1 VNRRVQQRFAAG
13 FVVVLTLILSGVA
26 LRTFATNSGAVMA
39 VRGPA
44 SAICDRT
51 GQTVPAGYQ
60 GSTLSLEVQ
69 QLFPGELVVIS
80 LTFPDGRVLSPV
92 VTSIVDT
99 NSLQP
104 FSINGVLINGLDG
117 VIDMPINFPFV
128 RFTDV
133 SSGDFA
139 APFPITNRW
148 PYGCYSFTALGV
160 SSNRQIS
167 TDFVVAPLIGPAP
180 NPGTAVLTVEDN
192 TTGDTSSQQG
202 AIVNIFGRGFFAD
215 EDVSIWLTAPDG
227 TVFPFAYL
235 PRTSNIGAFAAPF
248 VFNANHPTGFY
259 AFTALGQRSGF
270 QVIARFNLTSRPSV
284 ASGYAQLQVS
294 TFLPNPTANPQNS
307 IFQIKGKLFQ
317 PYDRVDLWL
326 TLPDGAVRGL
336 PSQYTDEYGQFY
348 AEVYLDERLPTGV
361 YAISATDQHGNLT
374 FTTFTL
380 EAGSPNVPP
389 NPLLE
394 PAPQVVN
401 SNSAPTV
408 PGTTGPGPEYVPPFT
423 SPVDPVF

>member
-1 VNRRVQQRFAAG
+1 
-13 FVVVLTLILSGVA
+13 
-26 LRTFATNSGAVMA
+26 M
-39 VRGPA
+39 
-44 SAICDRT
+44 
-51 GQTVPAGYQ
+51 
-60 GSTLSLEVQ
+60 
-69 QLFPGELVVIS
+69 VIS

-99 NSLQP
+99 NSLQNP
-104 FSINGVLINGLDG
+104 AFTINGVPINGLDG

-128 RFTDV
+128 RLTDD

-148 PYGCYSFTALGV
+148 PYGCYSFTALGLA
-160 SSNRQIS
+160 SNRQIS
-167 TDFVVAPLIGPAP
+167 TDFAVAPLIGPAP

-192 TTGDTSSQQG
+192 TTGDPSSQQG

-215 EDVSIWLTAPDG
+215 EDISVWITAPDG

-235 PRTSNIGAFAAPF
+235 PRTSNVGAFAAPF

-259 AFTALGQRSGF
+259 GFTALGQRSGF
-270 QVIARFNLTSRPSV
+270 QVITRFNLTSRPSV

-294 TFLPNPTANPQNS
+294 TFLPNPGSNPQNS
-307 IFQIKGKLFQ
+307 IFQVKGKLFQ

-336 PSQYTDEYGQFY
+336 PSQFTDEYGQFY
-348 AEVYLDERLPTGV
+348 AEIYLDERLPTGV
-361 YAISATDQHGNLT
+361 YDVSAVDQHGNLT

-380 EAGSPNVPP
+380 EAGSPNVPA
-389 NPLLE
+389 NPLID
-394 PAPQVVN
+394 PAPQVVD
-401 SNSAPTV
+401 SNSAPAL
-408 PGTTGPGPEYVPPFT
+408 PETTGPGPQYVEPFIDA
-423 SPVDPVF
+423 VDPVF